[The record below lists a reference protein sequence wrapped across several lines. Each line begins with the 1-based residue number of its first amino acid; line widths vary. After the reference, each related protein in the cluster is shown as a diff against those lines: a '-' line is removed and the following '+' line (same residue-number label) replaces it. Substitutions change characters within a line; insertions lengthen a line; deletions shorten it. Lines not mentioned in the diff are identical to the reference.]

1 MAVARKTIRLSLW
14 AMNKKIWPMFAGML
28 IFCTSAYAQIGS
40 VPAKYLWL
48 GEPRPGATPQLFAPG
63 IVSDAM
69 SNRDMAI
76 SPKGDELFYTIQAAY
91 GQVSTV
97 LYMHYSPGSRG
108 AGAPDGPIE
117 AGWSGPEIA
126 PFSGV
131 YGDLEPVFSIGGDTL
146 FFVSN
151 RPLRNGD
158 PIKDYDIWMVKR
170 DMANWYH
177 WGEPIRMDTVINSE
191 KDEFYPSIARNGNL
205 YFTRNMMKD
214 GKGGEDIVVS
224 EWKNGRYQP
233 PYSLPEAINSAR
245 GEFNAFV
252 DPDEQF
258 LLFTSYGRKDDLGGG
273 DLYLSCKNG
282 KGEWLPAAH
291 LDSTINSDGID
302 FCPFVSADKKYLF
315 FTSGRMKDEPPFK
328 KPMNFRGLKALLEN
342 PGNGLNDLYWME
354 WKPLLD
360 RYFPPR

>member
-28 IFCTSAYAQIGS
+28 IICTSAYAQIGS

-191 KDEFYPSIARNGNL
+191 KDEFYPSIARIACPKRSIRQEGSSMPLLIRMSSSCCSPVMAGRTIWAAAICICRARMVRGNGCRPP
-205 YFTRNMMKD
+205 TWIPRS
-214 GKGGEDIVVS
+214 IPTVS
-224 EWKNGRYQP
+224 IFVL
-233 PYSLPEAINSAR
+233 SSAR
-245 GEFNAFV
+245 I
-252 DPDEQF
+252 
-258 LLFTSYGRKDDLGGG
+258 
-273 DLYLSCKNG
+273 KNISSSRAEG
-282 KGEWLPAAH
+282 
-291 LDSTINSDGID
+291 
-302 FCPFVSADKKYLF
+302 
-315 FTSGRMKDEPPFK
+315 
-328 KPMNFRGLKALLEN
+328 
-342 PGNGLNDLYWME
+342 
-354 WKPLLD
+354 
-360 RYFPPR
+360 

>member
-1 MAVARKTIRLSLW
+1 
-14 AMNKKIWPMFAGML
+14 MNKKISAPIAAML
-28 IFCTSAYAQIGS
+28 IVAMLSVSAGGYAQIGL
-40 VPAKYLWL
+40 VPEKYLWL
-48 GEPRPGATPQLFAPG
+48 GEPLPGAIPKLFAPG
-63 IVSDAM
+63 KVSDAM

-76 SPKGDELFYTIQAAY
+76 SPEGDELFYTIQSAY

-97 LYMHYSPGSRG
+97 LYMHYSPGSQG
-108 AGAPDGPIE
+108 GGAPDGPIE
-117 AGWSGPEIA
+117 AGWSAPEIA

-131 YGDLEPVFSIGGDTL
+131 YGDLEPAFSAGGDTL
-146 FFVSN
+146 YFVSN

-158 PIKDYDIWMVKR
+158 PIKDYDIWMVKK
-170 DMANWYH
+170 DKGNHHH
-177 WGEPIRMDTVINSE
+177 WGEPIRLDTVINSE

-205 YFTRNMMKD
+205 YFTRNMMKS

-258 LLFTSYGRKDDLGGG
+258 LLFSSYGRKDDLGGG
-273 DLYLSCKNG
+273 DLYLSFKDG

-302 FCPFVSADKKYLF
+302 FCPFVSPDKKYLF

-328 KPMNFRGLKALLEN
+328 RPLNFRGLQALLEN
-342 PGNGLNDLYWME
+342 PGNGLNDVYWME
-354 WKPLLD
+354 WKPV
-360 RYFPPR
+360 REKYFPTR